1 MNKVQS
7 PEDALKTITQW
18 QQTGYQVVFTNGC
31 FDLIHVGHIRYLKAS
46 GALGDKLIVA
56 INSDASVRIL
66 KGENRPVNNLA
77 DRMEVMAAL
86 ECVDLVTFFEE
97 ETPLNI
103 ISSLIPDI
111 LTKGGDYTADNV
123 VGGDV
128 VTENGGRVEIIDF
141 EKGYSTTNILSK
153 K

>member
-18 QQTGYQVVFTNGC
+18 QQTGYQIVFTNGC